1 MSVAFLCD
9 CCNHQKVGCLGSQG
23 YSSQGPSPEPL
34 SRLSSFKR
42 SRTSSLT
49 ASRNQDPFP
58 VGSFCSDH
66 YIAPEKC
73 WFHAV
78 FGLGGQPKLPADTV
92 ALVLSSGFSTYFCD
106 FILWRN
112 SENVAGNAGIDK
124 VNHSQSHFPS
134 PFARSLCVL
143 CRHRSAWLLGS
154 KISYSSDIQ
163 LDLGFCVGLRSI
175 ESIGLDHE

>member
-1 MSVAFLCD
+1 MAKKKGLDIKGATKLPPLPRGLF
-9 CCNHQKVGCLGSQG
+9 
-23 YSSQGPSPEPL
+23 GP
-34 SRLSSFKR
+34 
-42 SRTSSLT
+42 
-49 ASRNQDPFP
+49 
-58 VGSFCSDH
+58 
-66 YIAPEKC
+66 C